1 MKYGGSEGISSGS
14 FLMESKNFPTFLG
27 RFSYSYSENSK
38 YNKRTGTS
46 LELNR
51 VGENSDEKE
60 KSSRSIST

>member
-1 MKYGGSEGISSGS
+1 
-14 FLMESKNFPTFLG
+14 MESKNFPTFLG

-38 YNKRTGTS
+38 YNKVTGTS
-46 LELNR
+46 LELKR